1 MSTWL
6 SEQQA
11 SNTDASGESL
21 GVVTNIYTDVV
32 TDADGQFE
40 VDLTLFDLVEV
51 IEASAMLVGQTLS
64 AVDNITDKL
73 IAMVVEVT
81 NTAVKGVV
89 IKPTE
94 TNVAVLGTTVDSVVR
109 GGAGNNVKVKVTGR
123 K

>member
-21 GVVTNIYTDVV
+21 GVVTNIYTDAI

-51 IEASAMLVGQTLS
+51 IETSAMLVGQTLS
-64 AVDNITDKL
+64 AADNITDKL
-73 IAMVVEVT
+73 TAMIVEVT
-81 NTAVKGVV
+81 NTVVKGVA

-94 TNVAVLGTTVDSVVR
+94 TNVTVLGTTIDSVIR
-109 GGAGNNVKVKVTGR
+109 GGAGNSVKVKVTGR